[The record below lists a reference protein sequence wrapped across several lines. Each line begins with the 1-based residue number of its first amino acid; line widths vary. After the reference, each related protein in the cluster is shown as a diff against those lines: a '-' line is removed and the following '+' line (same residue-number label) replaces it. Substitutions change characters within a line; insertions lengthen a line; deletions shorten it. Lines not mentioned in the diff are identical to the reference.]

1 MRPGV
6 YQLQALIASHHA
18 HARTPQDTDWRAVA
32 ALYAQLVAMTGSP
45 VVRLNQRG
53 RRGDGRRA
61 GGGPGRWWMRC
72 AGLDDYHLWH
82 ATRADL
88 LRRTGRRAEA
98 LAAYRRAA
106 DLTANPAERRFL
118 AARIRE
124 LE

>member
-1 MRPGV
+1 
-6 YQLQALIASHHA
+6 
-18 HARTPQDTDWRAVA
+18 
-32 ALYAQLVAMTGSP
+32 VAMA
-45 VVRLNQRG
+45 
-53 RRGDGRRA
+53 DGPSA
-61 GGGPGRWWMRC
+61 GLEM
-72 AGLDDYHLWH
+72 ADAVDGLDDYHLWH

-88 LRRTGRRAEA
+88 LRRTGRRTEA